1 MGFARQEYWSGV
13 PLPSLTSIL
22 LNPKQAL
29 PFDSLISIF
38 DTDVLNHFEKQ
49 HQQQKHSKA
58 KTKIEISFR
67 RKDADV
73 F

>member
-1 MGFARQEYWSGV
+1 MLSN
-13 PLPSLTSIL
+13 L
-22 LNPKQAL
+22 KQAL

-49 HQQQKHSKA
+49 QQQQKHSKA
-58 KTKIEISFR
+58 KTRIEISYR